1 MSPRKPPAGSAR
13 TVDSAT
19 LKAFSHPLRMRLYDH
34 LKDHGPATAS
44 RLARAMDESSGQTSY
59 HLRQLERHG
68 LVAEDPTR
76 GTARERWWRA
86 EGFSFDVVDLDAES
100 RTSAEAIQRHQVATR
115 AAHQLAWIERQH
127 DSPPEWHDAALSSE
141 STVRMTAEEAA
152 ALHAAVGEVME
163 AHLAAARERRRVE
176 GDDAPTRMMKVYY
189 LGFPLP
195 DDEATD
201 DAG

>member
-1 MSPRKPPAGSAR
+1 MPLFMDVHSLGGEVAVGDVAKAHMADLQEQANYDVNYLRYWVDEGQGKIFCLVEAPSADAAN
-13 TVDSAT
+13 TVHREA
-19 LKAFSHPLRMRLYDH
+19 
-34 LKDHGPATAS
+34 
-44 RLARAMDESSGQTSY
+44 
-59 HLRQLERHG
+59 HG

-141 STVRMTAEEAA
+141 STLRMTAEEAA
-152 ALHAAVGEVME
+152 ALHAAVGEVLE
-163 AHLAAARERRRVE
+163 AHLTAARERRRTE
-176 GDDAPTRMMKVYY
+176 SDGAPTLMMKVYY

-195 DDEATD
+195 EDED
-201 DAG
+201 G

>member
-1 MSPRKPPAGSAR
+1 MSSRKPLAGSAR
-13 TVDSAT
+13 SVDADT

-44 RLARAMDESSGQTSY
+44 QLARAMDESSGQTSY

-68 LVAEDPTR
+68 LVAEDLTR

-100 RTSAEAIQRHQVATR
+100 RTSVEAIQRHQVATR

-127 DSPPEWHDAALSSE
+127 ESPPEWHDAALSSE
-141 STVRMTAEEAA
+141 STLRMTAQEAA
-152 ALHAAVGEVME
+152 ALHAAVGQVME
-163 AHLAAARERRRVE
+163 AHLTAARERRRTE
-176 GDDAPTRMMKVYY
+176 GDGTPTRMMKVYY

-195 DDEATD
+195 EEEVD
-201 DAG
+201 

>member
-1 MSPRKPPAGSAR
+1 MSARKPLTGSAR
-13 TVDSAT
+13 SVDADT

-44 RLARAMDESSGQTSY
+44 QLARAMDESSGQTSY

-141 STVRMTAEEAA
+141 STLRMTAEEAA
-152 ALHAAVGEVME
+152 ALHAAVGEVLE
-163 AHLAAARERRRVE
+163 AHLTAARERRRTE
-176 GDDAPTRMMKVYY
+176 SDGAPTLMMKVYY

-195 DDEATD
+195 EDED
-201 DAG
+201 G